1 LSGLRIVWINKM
13 AKKLPWGSFSHE
25 DLVINDED
33 DIYTRFPFLS
43 LEGLLMV
50 KLNELRIGD
59 NAVRGIKDT
68 VNQKLVGLSGS
79 LFYGWDRTSWPVPF
93 FKIETSDIQ
102 DKEAFDRRHTVKV
115 CRSISDTTVQKISEI
130 PGAEYKRAY
139 PENGGIFNKFL
150 HQSILTMAAM
160 WGNVYGPISED
171 TKDYMFETACVHIIR
186 NEIDRHDED
195 LLTRTFV
202 RNILGYMGCPTRYNN
217 NTTVIERIVTK
228 VLDAL
233 RDPET
238 VVGQPTQN
246 NNIEDLENFISN
258 SEDWGK
264 DNSET
269 DTHVFIILT
278 TQDNKSLN
286 QTYTEKLLTRVCA
299 IEKKNP
305 EKIVKVMLYNKENS
319 NNSKKIVASRLKFKE
334 ALNHAWYT
342 RRDNILSPVE
352 QILNKDI
359 IPRKTLSDLNLEIWN
374 MNQLEDEDEP
384 IEMVFDERV

>member
-1 LSGLRIVWINKM
+1 M

-43 LEGLLMV
+43 LVGLTMV

-130 PGAEYKRAY
+130 PGAEYKREC
-139 PENGGIFNKFL
+139 PENGGIFNRFL
-150 HQSILTMAAM
+150 NHSILTMAAM

-186 NEIDRHDED
+186 DEIDRHDED

-202 RNILGYMGCPTRYNN
+202 RNILSYMGCYTRYNN
-217 NTTVIERIVTK
+217 NNTVIERIVTK

-246 NNIEDLENFISN
+246 NNIEDLENFIDTSD
-258 SEDWGK
+258 DWGR
-264 DNSET
+264 DNTVT
-269 DTHVFIILT
+269 DTHVFITIT

-286 QTYTEKLLTRVCA
+286 QTYAEKLLTRVCA

-305 EKIVKVMLYNKENS
+305 EKIVKVIIYNKENS

-352 QILNKDI
+352 QILNKDMV
-359 IPRKTLSDLNLEIWN
+359 PRKTLSDLNLEIWN

-384 IEMVFDERV
+384 IEMVFDERG